1 MTPECKWDANAV
13 LQKDMSMTLM
23 TMAIDNEYE
32 TMGVPKGD
40 NKSRVPI
47 RGLKKEGPVA
57 HDLMLKRG
65 AQEPIDKPAKVRESA
80 KVWNPL
86 ESGIHLVWNPLGVEN
101 PSRAWNPPRG
111 VALRI
116 VLRAGA
122 NRTVKQ

>member
-47 RGLKKEGPVA
+47 RGLKERGP
-57 HDLMLKRG
+57 
-65 AQEPIDKPAKVRESA
+65 
-80 KVWNPL
+80 
-86 ESGIHLVWNPLGVEN
+86 
-101 PSRAWNPPRG
+101 
-111 VALRI
+111 
-116 VLRAGA
+116 
-122 NRTVKQ
+122 